1 MTPATTKTIANMSI
15 LTLLIKI
22 DLYPQLRL
30 LHLPTQHLKK
40 SSNKEEMTAKILIMP
55 NRKKRLIEI
64 FFMHRKTKSMISLTM
79 KKLKKKRRKRK
90 RERTRKRR
98 SKTTV
103 QLTFSHR
110 KTFCRIR
117 ALSWMGILK
126 IWLKK

>member
-1 MTPATTKTIANMSI
+1 
-15 LTLLIKI
+15 
-22 DLYPQLRL
+22 
-30 LHLPTQHLKK
+30 
-40 SSNKEEMTAKILIMP
+40 MP
-55 NRKKRLIEI
+55 NWKKRLIEI

-79 KKLKKKRRKRK
+79 KKLKKKKKKKRRKRK